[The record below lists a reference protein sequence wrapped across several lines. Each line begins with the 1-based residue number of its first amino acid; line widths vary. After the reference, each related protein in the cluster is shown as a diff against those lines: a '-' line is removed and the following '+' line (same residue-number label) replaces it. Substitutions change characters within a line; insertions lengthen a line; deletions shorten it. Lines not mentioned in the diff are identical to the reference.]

1 MKENFKFI
9 IKLGL
14 ILFLIVSVSTLALS
28 LVNFVTKD
36 IIAQKNIQLQDNAR
50 KNVLSEADR
59 FELLNK
65 TIEKDDSIGD
75 IYTAYSGNDTVGY
88 CISVSVNGYGGLIDM
103 IVGINED
110 LSVSGVN
117 IISMSETAGLG
128 ANAQKE
134 EFLSQYKNKT
144 SDIKVVKSSGNE
156 SNSINAISGAT
167 ITSKAVTGG
176 VNKAIETAK
185 AVKEVSK

>member
-1 MKENFKFI
+1 LKENFKFI

-144 SDIKVVKSSGNE
+144 SDIKVVKSSGSE

>member
-1 MKENFKFI
+1 LKENFKFI
-9 IKLGL
+9 IKLGP

-144 SDIKVVKSSGNE
+144 SDIKVVKSSGSE

>member
-144 SDIKVVKSSGNE
+144 SDIKVVKSSGSE